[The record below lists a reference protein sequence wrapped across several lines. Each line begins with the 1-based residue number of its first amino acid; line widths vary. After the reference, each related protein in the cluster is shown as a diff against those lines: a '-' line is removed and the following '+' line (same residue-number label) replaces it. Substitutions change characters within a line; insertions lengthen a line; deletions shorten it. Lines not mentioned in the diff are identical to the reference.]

1 MSKPKPSL
9 GDLIV
14 HGGGQHGQ
22 VVAEAARLMG
32 YRILRFTDDDPGAS
46 LPPADATGDNEEP
59 PPLTPWLLRHCRQI
73 VAIGSNP
80 ARLHR
85 AKERLEQGV
94 KLATIRHP
102 SAILSASARFG
113 KGVYIGPRAVV
124 HTAAKVGDAAIVNT
138 AAVVEHHCRLAP
150 ACHIAPGAVL
160 GGGVEIGTGTLIGLN
175 ATVLPGVRVGAA
187 CIVAAGAV
195 VTRDLPDRV
204 TVRGNPA
211 Q

>member
-1 MSKPKPSL
+1 MSKPQANL

-14 HGGGQHGQ
+14 HGAGQHGQ

-32 YRILRFTDDDPGAS
+32 YRILRFTDDDPGAP
-46 LPPADATGDNEEP
+46 LPTPDVTGEGEEP

-73 VAIGSNP
+73 IAIGSNS
-80 ARLHR
+80 ARLQR

-102 SAILSASARFG
+102 SAILSRSARFG

-124 HTAAKVGDAAIVNT
+124 HTEAKVGDAVIVNSG
-138 AAVVEHHCRLAP
+138 AIVEHHCRLAP

-160 GGGVEIGTGTLIGLN
+160 GGGVEVGVGTLIGLN
-175 ATVLPGVRVGAA
+175 ATVLPGVRIGAA

-195 VTRDLPDRV
+195 VTRDVPDRA

-211 Q
+211 K